1 MDKRGINGPVGL
13 IIVFAFFILIL
24 AFTYPI
30 IKSVITWFAE
40 INFLLKFIIIIVIFM
55 SIYTLL
61 NEFQP
66 KSSI

>member
-1 MDKRGINGPVGL
+1 MDKRGINGHVGL
-13 IIVFAFFILIL
+13 IVVFAFFILVL
-24 AFTYPI
+24 AFTYPM

-55 SIYTLL
+55 TIYTLL

-66 KSSI
+66 KSAI